1 MKIARSWRTG
11 IIAAAAV
18 AAATFHP
25 GPAAAQQPQPQK
37 VVRVG
42 IHGADI
48 GSLDPHMSA
57 QTIDNV
63 IHAWIYGG
71 LVRFPPGTIDP
82 SRIEPD
88 LALSWTKS
96 DDGLVWTFKLRPG
109 VRFHHGYGEVTADDV
124 VYSLHRAGNPKT
136 SAFASDFKSF
146 DKVEALDPHTVR
158 ITLKTPVPSLLGLVT
173 AQRGGYV
180 ISRKA
185 DQEAGGQY
193 TTKAI
198 GTGPFQL
205 EEYRPKQFVALAANP
220 DYFRGRPKIDR
231 VVYRFIP
238 SNESRDLAF
247 RSGELDLFYGRK
259 DQRWVDRMKST
270 PGLAIEVFGPGE
282 LRLINL
288 NTKMKPFDDIRVRR
302 AVAHA
307 INRADFVKFVGADVV
322 TPNPSVV
329 PLGYLGYTDKVTRFD
344 YDPEKSKA
352 LLKEAGYPDG
362 ITIKVL
368 GSNRSFVEPYQ
379 LLQAQLAKAGI
390 RMELQMV
397 EHTAWHAQIRQDLSS
412 MVVYTAARFPIADI
426 FLTQFFHGASAI
438 GKPTAVTNFSHCDVA
453 DKEIDAARVEQDPK
467 KQLELWHTAQQ
478 KIIDNVCAIPL
489 FDEQQVW
496 GRSTKLDF
504 GHKLE
509 ASISFGPMLTEKTTL
524 K

>member
-1 MKIARSWRTG
+1 MTMTG
-11 IIAAAAV
+11 SLKAGAWAAAAL
-18 AAATFHP
+18 AAVTLWT
-25 GPAAAQQPQPQK
+25 GPVTAQQT
-37 VVRVG
+37 VRVG

-71 LVRFPPGTIDP
+71 LVRFPAGTIDP
-82 SRIEPD
+82 ARIEPD
-88 LALSWTKS
+88 LAESWAKS
-96 DDGLVWTFKLRPG
+96 ADGLVWTFTLRPG
-109 VRFHHGYGEVTADDV
+109 VQFHHGYGEVTADDV
-124 VYSLHRAGNPKT
+124 VYSLKRGGNPKT
-136 SAFASDFKSF
+136 SAFASDFQSF
-146 DKVEALDPHTVR
+146 DKVEAPDPRTVR
-158 ITLKTPVPSLLGLVT
+158 ITLKSPVPSLLGLVT

-180 ISRKA
+180 VSRKA

-193 TTKAI
+193 TAKAI

-205 EEYRPKQFVALAANP
+205 DEYRPKQFVALAANP
-220 DYFRGRPKIDR
+220 GYFRGKPKVDR

-238 SNESRDLAF
+238 ANESRDLAF
-247 RSGELDLFYGRK
+247 RAGELDLFYGRK
-259 DQRWVDRMKST
+259 EQRWVDRMKST
-270 PGLAIEVFGPGE
+270 PGLVIDVFGPGE

-288 NTKMKPFDDIRVRR
+288 NTSMKPFDDIRVRR

-329 PLGYLGYTDKVTRFD
+329 PVGYLGYTDKVTRFD
-344 YDPEKSKA
+344 YDPEKSKR

-390 RMELQMV
+390 TMELQLI
-397 EHTAWHAQIRQDLSS
+397 EHTAWHSQIRKNLSS
-412 MVVYTAARFPIADI
+412 LVVYTAARFPVADI
-426 FLTQFFHGASAI
+426 FLTQFFHSASAI
-438 GKPTAVTNFSHCDVA
+438 GQPKAVTNFSHCDVA
-453 DKEIDAARVEQDPK
+453 DKEIDAARIEQDPK
-467 KQLELWHTAQQ
+467 RQIELWNQAQQ
-478 KIIDNVCAIPL
+478 KIVEHVCAIPL
-489 FDEQQVW
+489 FDEDQVW
-496 GRSTKLDF
+496 GRSAKLDY
-504 GHKLE
+504 GHELK
-509 ASISFGPMLTEKTTL
+509 ASISFGPMITEQTTL

>member
-1 MKIARSWRTG
+1 MKIAASLRAGVMAT
-11 IIAAAAV
+11 AV
-18 AAATFHP
+18 VALATFQP
-25 GPAAAQQPQPQK
+25 TPVAAQQASPQQT
-37 VVRVG
+37 VRVG

-71 LVRFPPGTIDP
+71 LVRFPAGTIDP
-82 SRIEPD
+82 TRIEPD
-88 LALSWTKS
+88 IAESWTKS
-96 DDGLVWTFKLRPG
+96 PDGLVWTFVLRPG
-109 VRFHHGYGEVTADDV
+109 VKFHGGYGEVTADDV
-124 VYSLHRAGNPKT
+124 VHSLKRAGDPKT
-136 SAFASDFKSF
+136 STFASDFASF
-146 DKVEALDPHTVR
+146 DKVEAVDPRTVR

-180 ISRKA
+180 VSRKA
-185 DQEAGGQY
+185 DQEAAGQY
-193 TTKAI
+193 TAKAI

-205 EEYRPKQFVALAANP
+205 EEYRSKQFVALVANP
-220 DYFRGRPKIDR
+220 DYFRGRPKVDR

-238 SNESRDLAF
+238 ANESRDLAF
-247 RSGELDLFYGRK
+247 RAGELDLFYGRK
-259 DQRWVDRMKST
+259 EQRWVDRMKAT

-288 NTKMKPFDDIRVRR
+288 NTSMKPFDDIRVRR

-322 TPNPSVV
+322 SPNPSVV
-329 PLGYLGYTDKVTRFD
+329 PLGYLGYTDQVERFA
-344 YDPEKSKA
+344 YDPEKSKQ
-352 LLKEAGYPDG
+352 LLKEAGHPNG

-390 RMELQMV
+390 TMELQLV
-397 EHTAWHAQIRQDLSS
+397 EHTAWHAQIRQNLSA
-412 MVVYTAARFPIADI
+412 MVVYTAARFPVADI
-426 FLTQFFHGASAI
+426 FLTQFFHSASAP

-453 DKEIDAARVEQDPK
+453 DREIDAARIEQDPK
-467 KQLELWHTAQQ
+467 RQLELWHAAQQ
-478 KIIDNVCAIPL
+478 KIVANVCAVPL
-489 FDEQQVW
+489 FDEDQVW
-496 GRSTKLDF
+496 GRSTKLEF

-509 ASISFGPMLTEKTTL
+509 ASISFGPMLTEQTVL